1 MGNLGKAAET
11 REKEEDENDRK
22 KEKNMKD
29 MLEKDKK
36 EEKEK
41 KECGGDPGSKLQSV
55 PLPAAPRPA
64 PAAMLHLCC
73 TLCASVSYSHT
84 CLFSRFPAFLAQLQL
99 L

>member
-11 REKEEDENDRK
+11 GEKEEDVNDRK
-22 KEKNMKD
+22 KETNMKD

-55 PLPAAPRPA
+55 PLPAAPSPSSCCNA
-64 PAAMLHLCC
+64 PPVLY
-73 TLCASVSYSHT
+73 TLCQRVILPY
-84 CLFSRFPAFLAQLQL
+84 LFVF
-99 L
+99 

>member
-11 REKEEDENDRK
+11 GEKEEDENDRK

-55 PLPAAPRPA
+55 PLPAAPSPSSCCNA
-64 PAAMLHLCC
+64 PPVLY
-73 TLCASVSYSHT
+73 TLCQRVILPY
-84 CLFSRFPAFLAQLQL
+84 LFVF
-99 L
+99 

>member
-1 MGNLGKAAET
+1 MKDNGECLLR
-11 REKEEDENDRK
+11 REKEEDEKDRK

-55 PLPAAPRPA
+55 PLPAAPSPSSCCNA
-64 PAAMLHLCC
+64 PPVLY
-73 TLCASVSYSHT
+73 TLCQRVILPY
-84 CLFSRFPAFLAQLQL
+84 LFVF
-99 L
+99 

>member
-1 MGNLGKAAET
+1 MKDNGECLLR

-55 PLPAAPRPA
+55 PLPAAPSPSSCCNA
-64 PAAMLHLCC
+64 PPVLY
-73 TLCASVSYSHT
+73 TLCQRVILPY
-84 CLFSRFPAFLAQLQL
+84 LFVF
-99 L
+99 